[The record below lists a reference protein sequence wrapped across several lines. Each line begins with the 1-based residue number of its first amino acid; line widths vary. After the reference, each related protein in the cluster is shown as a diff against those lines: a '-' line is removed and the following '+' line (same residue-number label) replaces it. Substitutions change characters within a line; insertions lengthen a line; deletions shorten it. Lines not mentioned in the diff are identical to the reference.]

1 MQISK
6 LHYISQE
13 INEESHGDL
22 IEEACEAG
30 VQWVQL
36 RVKNKSFED
45 TLSIAQQVKKI
56 CDEYKAKLIIND
68 YVSIAKEIK
77 ADGVHLGKTDMSPL
91 KAKEILGDGFI
102 IGGTANTFDDI
113 YNLHLAKVDYIGLG
127 PFRFTTTKENLSP
140 ILGLEGYVKLLKQ
153 CKQENIQI
161 PIIAIGGIVPEDVT
175 EIVETGIY
183 GVAVSSV
190 INKAKNKKEIVE
202 WMNSRINEFNNSII
216 H

>member
-13 INEESHGDL
+13 INEESHADL

-30 VQWVQL
+30 VDWVQL
-36 RVKNKSFED
+36 RIKNKSFED
-45 TLSIAQQVKKI
+45 TLSVAQQVKKI
-56 CDEYKAKLIIND
+56 CDSYKVKLIIND

-91 KAKEILGDGFI
+91 KAREILGDGFI
-102 IGGTANTFDDI
+102 IGGTANTFEDI
-113 YNLHLAKVDYIGLG
+113 HNLYLAKVGYIGLG
-127 PFRFTTTKENLSP
+127 PFRFTTTKDNLSP
-140 ILGLEGYVKLLKQ
+140 ILRLDGYAKLLKQ
-153 CKQENIQI
+153 CKQENISI
-161 PIIAIGGIVPEDVT
+161 PVIAIGGIVPEDVT
-175 EIVETGIY
+175 EIIETGIY

-190 INKAKNKKEIVE
+190 INKAKNKKKIVE
-202 WMNSRINEFNNSII
+202 LLNSRIEELNNSTI